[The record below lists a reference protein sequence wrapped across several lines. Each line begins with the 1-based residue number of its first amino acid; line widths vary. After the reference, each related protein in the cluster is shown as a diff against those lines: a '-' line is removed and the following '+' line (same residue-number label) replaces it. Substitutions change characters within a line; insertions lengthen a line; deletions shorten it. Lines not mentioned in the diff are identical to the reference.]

1 MSANVAKNKSK
12 MYSRLVCLLW
22 ITIIFC
28 NILKFLGVNDFNIP
42 DISVAIPF
50 VVRVI
55 INGVLFTINSLC
67 FTMILIKRKLTLK
80 ETLLNISLI
89 SPVFLL
95 SLYDSL
101 LIIKF
106 ILEVLISISLGIIF
120 KKDKKY
126 KICIETILIYM
137 ILFIYQ
143 LLTSL
148 YKNVN
153 LITMSFIVETLL
165 QIDYYCLLIL
175 TILKEFK
182 KGDYIYERWKTFILI
197 LSKRKR
203 CEKSLQQNQKDVQ
216 EVNDELG
223 FKIFVVMLSIT
234 QLVIVATA
242 CYFINN
248 ALIEFAI
255 VFVSFTFM
263 KPIFGKTH
271 HEDTIIKCTTL
282 ALLVFLIATRISLP
296 LWASTLCNILIG
308 CLVAY
313 IMHIMYYYVKYTKKG
328 ITLRLG
334 MKKEDLLEICSE
346 AGLSEINVNRM
357 IMRYVERKTIKEIA
371 DIEFVDDYT
380 ISQSLY
386 RSRKKIREIQ

>member
-1 MSANVAKNKSK
+1 MNAAKNKSK
-12 MYSRLVCLLW
+12 MYSRLVSLLW
-22 ITIIFC
+22 MTIIFC

-42 DISVAIPF
+42 DITINIPF
-50 VVRVI
+50 IVRVI
-55 INGVLFTINSLC
+55 INAFLFTVNSLC
-67 FTMILIKRKLTLK
+67 FTMVLIKRKLTLK
-80 ETLLNISLI
+80 EVLLNVSLI

-106 ILEVLISISLGIIF
+106 ILEILISFILGIIF

-126 KICIETILIYM
+126 KICLETIVIYV

-143 LLTSL
+143 ALTSL

-153 LITMSFIVETLL
+153 LITMPFIVETLL

-175 TILKEFK
+175 TILREFK
-182 KGDYIYERWKTFILI
+182 KGDYIYERWKTFIFI

-242 CYFINN
+242 CHFINN
-248 ALIEFAI
+248 SLIEFAI

-296 LWASTLCNILIG
+296 LWLSTLCNVLIG

-313 IMHIMYYYVKYTKKG
+313 IMHIMYYYVKYTKSG

-334 MKKEDLLEICSE
+334 MNKDDLLKLCSE
-346 AGLSEINVNRM
+346 AGLSELNVNRM
-357 IMRYVERKTIKEIA
+357 VLRYVERKSIQEIA
-371 DIEFVDDYT
+371 DIEFVDSYT

-386 RSRKKIREIQ
+386 RSRKKIKNI